1 MKKIY
6 ILFGLLIFTLT
17 LSAQRRVIYCDLF
30 EEYHDNALE
39 RVSKIETVFII
50 SNQSVRIIPRNTE
63 HSELVRVNKSKF
75 QRVGGSLQ
83 EVFKT
88 VSSVNERGYEFSI
101 IKDAG
106 HLNIRDEKF
115 DYSFSECKIFE
126 IKD

>member
-1 MKKIY
+1 MKKVY

-30 EEYHDNALE
+30 EEYNDNVLE
-39 RVSKIETVFII
+39 RVSKVETVFII

-63 HSELVRVNKSKF
+63 HSELVRVNQSKF
-75 QRVGGSLQ
+75 QRVGGHLQ

-88 VSSVNERGYEFSI
+88 VSSVNERGYEFMI

-106 HLNIRDEKF
+106 HLSIRNGRFE
-115 DYSFSECKIFE
+115 YSFSECKIFE
-126 IKD
+126 VKD